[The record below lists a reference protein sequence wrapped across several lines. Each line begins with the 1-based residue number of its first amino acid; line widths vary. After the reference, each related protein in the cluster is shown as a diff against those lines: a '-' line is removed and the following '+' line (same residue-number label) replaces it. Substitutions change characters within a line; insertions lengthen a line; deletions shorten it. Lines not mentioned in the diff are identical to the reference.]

1 MSARLG
7 EKEVHS
13 SLRTESMS
21 DVQQETIAPE
31 EQALHHEG
39 TEERREEVPPEV
51 LAHRGKLKSLPSF
64 AKICCRSG
72 KGHGSLRCCL
82 A

>member
-51 LAHRGKLKSLPSF
+51 LAHRG
-64 AKICCRSG
+64 IG
-72 KGHGSLRCCL
+72 
-82 A
+82 